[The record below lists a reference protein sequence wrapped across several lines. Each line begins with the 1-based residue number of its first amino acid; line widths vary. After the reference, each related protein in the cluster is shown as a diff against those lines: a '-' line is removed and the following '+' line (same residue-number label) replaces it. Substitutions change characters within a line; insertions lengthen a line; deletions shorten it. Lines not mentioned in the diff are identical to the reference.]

1 MSRENPNRAC
11 GHFEAVYACKPCIE
25 AIRKEMPEFPL
36 QSDRPPVKP
45 GPTSVPWSVADR
57 AWAAYGAQYGRSQSV
72 ERLAQRAGFSWGEMD
87 MFYPGWRDA
96 TDEWRKYQA
105 ENDALKVKLAATEVE
120 RDNYLKA
127 FPEYAATGNELRE
140 ERARTEEARA
150 DAEKWKQRW
159 LEMKALPF
167 DGDAQCG
174 YCKGIGACPR
184 CWGRAGITK
193 LEEKLKDI
201 EDSFKATVKG
211 ECAPDEKH
219 CSCVPA
225 LRLEIERLNA
235 LAMKLKTDWDDFDA
249 GVQHGAALARAKGV
263 DLSKL
268 EIASTPVTPVSKS
281 FDPTKGIVGPE
292 YFLSALEKLVNAGML
307 QKDCPHGAEPH
318 YCDACAFQR
327 EKATVAARQEAR
339 EVLKKFGRT

>member
-25 AIRKEMPEFPL
+25 AIRAEMPEFPL

-57 AWAAYGAQYGRSQSV
+57 AWATYSAKYGRSQSV

-87 MFYPGWRDA
+87 MFYPEWREA
-96 TDEWRKYQA
+96 TDEWRKLRA
-105 ENDALKVKLAATEVE
+105 ENELLKMKLTLTETE

-140 ERARTEEARA
+140 ERARTEAA
-150 DAEKWKQRW
+150 LAEVEVLKKRW
-159 LEMKALPF
+159 TELKAAPF
-167 DGDAQCG
+167 DGEGECG
-174 YCKGIGACPR
+174 YCHGVGACPR

-201 EDSFKATVKG
+201 EDSFRATVRG
-211 ECAPDEKH
+211 QCAADEQH

-225 LRLEIERLNA
+225 LREHMDVMREA
-235 LAMKLKTDWDDFDA
+235 LMVLAPCVA
-249 GVQHGAALARAKGV
+249 VLARDDRHHPDTLATLLKGE
-263 DLSKL
+263 KL
-268 EIASTPVTPVSKS
+268 LLQALTPKMTYSLMDTLEVVSK
-281 FDPTKGIVGPE
+281 
-292 YFLSALEKLVNAGML
+292 AGLL
-307 QKDCPHGAEPH
+307 QADCPHEAEPD
-318 YCDACAFQR
+318 YCDACTYQR
-327 EKATVAARQEAR
+327 QKEVAAARQAAR
-339 EVLKKFGRT
+339 EVLKKLGRLT